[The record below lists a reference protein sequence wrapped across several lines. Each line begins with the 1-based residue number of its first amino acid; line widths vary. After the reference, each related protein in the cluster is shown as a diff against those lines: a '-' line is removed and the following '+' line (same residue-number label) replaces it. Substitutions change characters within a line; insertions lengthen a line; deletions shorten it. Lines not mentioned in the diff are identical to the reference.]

1 MNLNLMEIRKR
12 NGSKN
17 IITNIYRI
25 EAYDSVMSMHFCI
38 GSIDFM

>member
-1 MNLNLMEIRKR
+1 MEIRKR

-17 IITNIYRI
+17 ITNIYRI